1 MASLTFYNLPQEKK
15 NRIVKAA
22 VKEFSRVPLEKALIS
37 NIIKDADIPRGSFYQ
52 YFENID
58 DLFVYILDII
68 SKSVNNEF
76 FEIVKNKDNDFFE
89 TMKNKFYEVICY
101 FENGENKQFNINV
114 LTSIINIELKQTAL
128 SEKINAL
135 KLRSNSDL
143 IPEEIKRIP
152 NSTQIIGL
160 IEMASMSCLNKF
172 VFKGTSKKE
181 IYEEYSSYLDYI
193 KEIAIKKYKKNE

>member
-1 MASLTFYNLPQEKK
+1 MWRLIFSFLTFL
-15 NRIVKAA
+15 
-22 VKEFSRVPLEKALIS
+22 
-37 NIIKDADIPRGSFYQ
+37 NIWQ
-52 YFENID
+52 
-58 DLFVYILDII
+58 FVYPFLI
-68 SKSVNNEF
+68 K
-76 FEIVKNKDNDFFE
+76 FEI
-89 TMKNKFYEVICY
+89 
-101 FENGENKQFNINV
+101 
-114 LTSIINIELKQTAL
+114 
-128 SEKINAL
+128 KINAL

-172 VFKGTSKKE
+172 VFKGTNKKE

>member
-89 TMKNKFYEVICY
+89 SMKNKFYEVICY

-172 VFKGTSKKE
+172 VFKD
-181 IYEEYSSYLDYI
+181 SSNTVLFF
-193 KEIAIKKYKKNE
+193 E